1 MKKHRLNKFENKVS
15 NCKGVSVAKIN
26 SFNTKENSWEV
37 AFNLVKWEPV
47 LKQER
52 DFALL
57 SMRDALLLW
66 RIPLRCLIP

>member
-15 NCKGVSVAKIN
+15 NCKGGSVCRIN
-26 SFNTKENSWEV
+26 SFNIKENSWEV
-37 AFNLVKWEPV
+37 AYNLVKWETV
-47 LKQER
+47 LKLER

-66 RIPLRCLIP
+66 